1 MIDTIDYWVFRYE
14 VWIILGIALI
24 ALDLLVGLNF
34 FALALGAAALTLAVL
49 VFAETE
55 IWYEEALLLD
65 DWHDMAIAYGVLSVA
80 EVYLIK
86 RFFKRSVD
94 DKPDINKY

>member
-1 MIDTIDYWVFRYE
+1 MIATLDYWVFRYE

-24 ALDLLVGLNF
+24 GLDLLVGLNF
-34 FALALGAAALTLAVL
+34 FALALGTAALTLAAL
-49 VFAETE
+49 VFVETE
-55 IWYEEALLLD
+55 IWYADVLLLGNWRD
-65 DWHDMAIAYGVLSVA
+65 AAIAYAVASVA

>member
-1 MIDTIDYWVFRYE
+1 MIATIDYWVFRYE

-34 FALALGAAALTLAVL
+34 FALALGTAALMLAAL
-49 VFAETE
+49 VFVETE
-55 IWYEEALLLD
+55 IWYEEVLLLD
-65 DWHDMAIAYGVLSVA
+65 DWHDMAIAYAVLSVA